1 MREANKQLSDAI
13 HAARL
18 ALAKKNQL
26 IRVMKRKLDRVNT
39 DNSVLR
45 ARVARL
51 ELEAEWADVAAWWV
65 AANADL

>member
-1 MREANKQLSDAI
+1 MTPT
-13 HAARL
+13 L

-26 IRVMKRKLDRVNT
+26 IRVLRRELDRVNT

-51 ELEAEWADVAAWWV
+51 ELEAQWHLDDESEHP
-65 AANADL
+65 